1 MKFNLDQI
9 YIAVEGVPGSGK
21 NMLAKKVAKW
31 LNAKFIGD
39 VYYSNSFLKD
49 FYQNPETQALPLQL
63 YYLTKRFQ
71 QQTDLPYGDLFQQN
85 LVTNYIFNKDQIYAS
100 YNLDDK
106 NLSLY
111 NQILRVMNPQIKLP
125 DLVIYLHS
133 PSARLLY
140 KNIRKRNRGVEKDI
154 NEEYIEGLNKGYHYF
169 FERFRDCPLLII
181 NIDGLDLENSDHIN
195 TIFKEVEEGVDDSKY
210 LKI

>member
-1 MKFNLDQI
+1 MRFNLDQI
-9 YIAVEGVPGSGK
+9 YIAVEGVPGCGK
-21 NMLAKKVAKW
+21 NLLAKKISKW
-31 LNAKFIGD
+31 LNAKFIED
-39 VYYSNSFLKD
+39 VYYANPFLKD
-49 FYQNPETQALPLQL
+49 FYNNPETQALPLQL

-71 QQTDLPYGDLFQQN
+71 QQTDLPYGDLLQQN

-100 YNLDDK
+100 YNLDDR

-111 NQILRVMNPQIKLP
+111 NQILKVMNPQIKLP

-133 PSARLLY
+133 PNAGLLY
-140 KNIRKRNRGVEKDI
+140 KNIKKRNRAVEKDI

-181 NIDGLDLENSDHIN
+181 NIEGLDLENNEHIN
-195 TIFKEVEEGVDDSKY
+195 TIFKEIEEGVDESKY